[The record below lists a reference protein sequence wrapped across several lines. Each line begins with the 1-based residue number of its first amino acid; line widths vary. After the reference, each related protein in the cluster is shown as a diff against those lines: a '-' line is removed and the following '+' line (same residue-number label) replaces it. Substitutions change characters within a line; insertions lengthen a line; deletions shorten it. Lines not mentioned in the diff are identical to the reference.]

1 MNNWWEV
8 NANYVVE
15 TYGGCVD
22 WDEKY
27 YVCPECQELIYEE
40 DWDEDE
46 MGAFICPICEFTE
59 G

>member
-15 TYGGCVD
+15 TYGGYVD

-27 YVCPECQELIYEE
+27 YICPECQEPVYEE
-40 DWDEDE
+40 DWDEGE
-46 MGAFICPICEFTE
+46 MEIFICPICEFTE